1 MRIIPIKS
9 SLDNIKWCLADQRN
23 STSSSIISEAALQ
36 DLDVRV
42 EARPD
47 KQIIKTSSVIGST
60 ESIDMFTIP
69 GTSNF

>member
-47 KQIIKTSSVIGST
+47 KQIIKTSSIGST
-60 ESIDMFTIP
+60 ESIDCLP
-69 GTSNF
+69 YQVPLTSD